1 MTYWCRRIV
10 TVYHECMCVWF
21 YGPLLLLLQ
30 SSCSYTACGASMEI
44 SQRVAAANSGLQQL
58 RQATIWFS
66 RALTLSDMMQCIQ
79 YIVMSVLLNSREAW
93 AVVKALWLLCRWT
106 A

>member
-1 MTYWCRRIV
+1 MQLYCLRCI
-10 TVYHECMCVWF
+10 
-21 YGPLLLLLQ
+21 YG
-30 SSCSYTACGASMEI
+30 AEM

-58 RQATIWFS
+58 RQANIWFS
-66 RALTLSDMMQCIQ
+66 RALTLSVMMQCVQ
-79 YIVMSVLLNSREAW
+79 YIVMPVLLNSGEAW